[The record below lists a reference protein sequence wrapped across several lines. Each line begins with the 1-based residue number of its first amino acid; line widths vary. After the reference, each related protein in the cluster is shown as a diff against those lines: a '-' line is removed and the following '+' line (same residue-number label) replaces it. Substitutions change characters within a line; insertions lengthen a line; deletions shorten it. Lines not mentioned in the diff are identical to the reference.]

1 MWRRWQMKFNWRR
14 RAPLIASLLL
24 AGLTAADVAHI
35 VWDLR
40 TLARAQALPPIVV
53 EPVRNAAI
61 DPEQILQAHLFGE
74 SKTAVAAVD
83 PAHAPETQL
92 ALTLHGV
99 LATDDPHSGY
109 AILGAVDK
117 PTHMYR
123 IGATLEDV
131 PEGRLQEV
139 FVDRVVL
146 DLNGKLET
154 LRLPHQNLFGGEP
167 RQTAGEE
174 TAVAENS
181 ASATPDKSPDV
192 ITPAQGW
199 FANLNIEQTNV
210 ESGGL
215 LMHPGKR
222 FQREY
227 GFKDSDVLTAVDG
240 VEITDADTLASTLKT
255 NAKSLSLTFVR
266 DGVPH
271 TVKLPVSY

>member
-1 MWRRWQMKFNWRR
+1 MNFNWRR
-14 RAPLIASLLL
+14 RAPLIATLSL
-24 AGLTAADVAHI
+24 AGLMAVDVGHT

-40 TLARAQALPPIVV
+40 TRARAQPLPPTVV
-53 EPVRNAAI
+53 EPVRNAGI
-61 DPEQILQAHLFGE
+61 DPGPILQAHLFGE
-74 SKTAVAAVD
+74 SKTAAAAVD
-83 PAHAPETQL
+83 PAHAPDTQL

-99 LATDDPHSGY
+99 IATDDPHSGY

-123 IGATLEDV
+123 IGAALEDV
-131 PEGRLQEV
+131 AEGHLQQV

-146 DLNGKLET
+146 DLDGKLET

-167 RQTAGEE
+167 RQTPGAE
-174 TAVAENS
+174 TAVAESS
-181 ASATPDKSPDV
+181 APGTPDKSPDV
-192 ITPAQGW
+192 ITPAEGW

-215 LMHPGKR
+215 VMHPGKR

-255 NAKSLSLTFVR
+255 NARSLSLTFVR
-266 DGVPH
+266 DGVPR
-271 TVKLPVSY
+271 TIKLPVGY